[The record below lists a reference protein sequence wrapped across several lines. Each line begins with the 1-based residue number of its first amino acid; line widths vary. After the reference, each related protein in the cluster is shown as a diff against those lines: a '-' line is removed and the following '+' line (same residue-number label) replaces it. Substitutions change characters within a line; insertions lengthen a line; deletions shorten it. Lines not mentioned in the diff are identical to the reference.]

1 MGRFEEALPNLL
13 RAAKIDPLD
22 RRYPDMIGNTY
33 VFLGRYEKAE
43 RYFDQ
48 VIRMDPNSAWGY
60 DHKVWLYLIWQG
72 DTTEARKVVDEALRN
87 NKKIE
92 PRIFKALLSIDIYD
106 GKFEAAVDRL
116 VQRSEDFD
124 NMAEYIPTDLWLA
137 EVYGYMGREDLERTH
152 YQLAADILEKK
163 LAGDPDNSGIH
174 RVHSSLGKAYA
185 GLGREQEAIYEGRR
199 GVECL
204 PITKDAERGPMRLED
219 LARIYV
225 MVGKYEDAIDILEQ
239 ILSRPSEQSVWRI
252 KLDPVWGP
260 LGKHPRFQRLLAPG
274 S

>member
-1 MGRFEEALPNLL
+1 
-13 RAAKIDPLD
+13 
-22 RRYPDMIGNTY
+22 
-33 VFLGRYEKAE
+33 
-43 RYFDQ
+43 
-48 VIRMDPNSAWGY
+48 MDK
-60 DHKVWLYLIWQG
+60 D
-72 DTTEARKVVDEALRN
+72 
-87 NKKIE
+87 
-92 PRIFKALLSIDIYD
+92 
-106 GKFEAAVDRL
+106 
-116 VQRSEDFD
+116 
-124 NMAEYIPTDLWLA
+124 
-137 EVYGYMGREDLERTH
+137 DLERQ
-152 YQLAADILEKK
+152 YYLSAADILEKK
-163 LAGDPDNSGIH
+163 LAEDPDYPGIH

-185 GLGREQEAIYEGRR
+185 GLGREQEAIYEGLR

-204 PITKDAERGPMRLED
+204 PITKDAMNGTLRLED